1 MNSTNAWPVESDF
14 SEDDGDQS
22 FLDQL
27 TEQFGENVY
36 LPPELALSFS
46 ESASEPSD
54 TDTDNEAE
62 ELNIF
67 YDLLKVLE
75 DFHHWVSP
83 TSISH
88 RTLDIK
94 SSSNQAQHNLKHF
107 EVIGYLLQY
116 SVKLSI
122 FRFSV
127 EKCRFAA
134 FEASPPFW
142 SFVGFFFLNQFF
154 L

>member
-1 MNSTNAWPVESDF
+1 MNYANAWPVESDL

-22 FLDQL
+22 LLDEL

-36 LPPELALSFS
+36 LPPELASSFS
-46 ESASEPSD
+46 ESASEEFCSEGHCSPSD

-88 RTLDIK
+88 RTLDTK
-94 SSSNQAQHNLKHF
+94 A
-107 EVIGYLLQY
+107 
-116 SVKLSI
+116 
-122 FRFSV
+122 
-127 EKCRFAA
+127 
-134 FEASPPFW
+134 
-142 SFVGFFFLNQFF
+142 
-154 L
+154 